1 LSNAGIKTGTAK
13 STGSSGAGPAGRTGG
28 AASPEKPPAYTIKQV
43 SEKTSL
49 PPHVLR
55 YYENEGLLPSVAR
68 SRSGIRRYSEN
79 DLEGLALICCLKNTG
94 MSIKQ
99 IKNFVELSVE
109 GEKTLKERCDLLREH
124 KRHVEDQIREM
135 QKHLEKV
142 TGKIEHFTRQY
153 EKYAGNP

>member
-1 LSNAGIKTGTAK
+1 MLEAIKKRTADLRAK
-13 STGSSGAGPAGRTGG
+13 AAAEKCSSF
-28 AASPEKPPAYTIKQV
+28 TIKQV

-68 SRSGIRRYSEN
+68 SRNGIRRYSEN
-79 DLEGLALICCLKNTG
+79 DLEWLGLICCLKNTG

-99 IKNFVELSVE
+99 IKNFVELSME
-109 GEKTLKERCDLLREH
+109 GDGTLRERCDLLREH
-124 KRHVEDQIREM
+124 KKNVEAQMQEM

-142 TGKIEHFTRQY
+142 TKKIDHFTRQY
-153 EKYAGNP
+153 EKYAAER